1 LDNTANNYLFGRQA
15 MSSATAWET
24 HGCYKLGGE
33 QFGPDFPVDAAL
45 TGCRDSWNSLDH
57 RDPSSPIRNIQK
69 SMFQMRQNFPVL
81 NDGLFLQRLSKQTRD
96 IQLPYSNG
104 TATELGIWSNFRG
117 RFDTFQD
124 FTGQGQGNQSIWL
137 VFQNDN
143 ATIKYQFNCS
153 DNDTALIALFD
164 SGTTVKN
171 LFYPFDEV
179 TLKDGPIRLG
189 IDGSTALNGCLD
201 EFELPAWGYKAYV
214 PKDKWIGPG
223 PMITAFEPG
232 HDQRLLSSNKNLKIG
247 FEFSAQMDCN
257 TLASSLV
264 ITSTTES
271 AITAQLDSSTINCEE
286 INGTQIANM
295 VGSIPS
301 VWKFTANL
309 TDVWDGV
316 HSISVLNATTTNG
329 LMSTGSVDKFIFRVG
344 QPENPIVFPM
354 QANYSLSLL
363 HQDANG
369 SLYVSHKA
377 AGADSWRYS
386 LDWTTYS
393 DWISYTGGNS
403 TLLNPKN
410 WTGTK
415 LQAWTGE
422 HVILQY
428 YNQLSGSS
436 DYFQHGDLSTGD
448 VPGTPRRMPH
458 LFAQGPFNQYGY
470 DAGLNN
476 EFEQGS
482 DGIWR
487 WNFMTEWPAIL
498 QLSE

>member
-1 LDNTANNYLFGRQA
+1 
-15 MSSATAWET
+15 
-24 HGCYKLGGE
+24 
-33 QFGPDFPVDAAL
+33 
-45 TGCRDSWNSLDH
+45 
-57 RDPSSPIRNIQK
+57 
-69 SMFQMRQNFPVL
+69 
-81 NDGLFLQRLSKQTRD
+81 
-96 IQLPYSNG
+96 
-104 TATELGIWSNFRG
+104 
-117 RFDTFQD
+117 
-124 FTGQGQGNQSIWL
+124 
-137 VFQNDN
+137 
-143 ATIKYQFNCS
+143 
-153 DNDTALIALFD
+153 
-164 SGTTVKN
+164 
-171 LFYPFDEV
+171 
-179 TLKDGPIRLG
+179 
-189 IDGSTALNGCLD
+189 
-201 EFELPAWGYKAYV
+201 
-214 PKDKWIGPG
+214 
-223 PMITAFEPG
+223 
-232 HDQRLLSSNKNLKIG
+232 
-247 FEFSAQMDCN
+247 
-257 TLASSLV
+257 
-264 ITSTTES
+264 
-271 AITAQLDSSTINCEE
+271 
-286 INGTQIANM
+286 
-295 VGSIPS
+295 
-301 VWKFTANL
+301 
-309 TDVWDGV
+309 
-316 HSISVLNATTTNG
+316 
-329 LMSTGSVDKFIFRVG
+329 MSTGSVDKFIFRVG

-393 DWISYTGGNS
+393 DWIPYTGGNS
-403 TLLNPKN
+403 TLLNAKN